1 MKLNDDGI
9 GTTIV
14 IDETNI
20 SWKYDRENFKNTPN
34 PEKQWMDHT
43 NGIFKNKF
51 GFKLKIF

>member
-1 MKLNDDGI
+1 MKLNDDGTGI
-9 GTTIV
+9 MIV

-43 NGIFKNKF
+43 NGIFLKKF
-51 GFKLKIF
+51 E